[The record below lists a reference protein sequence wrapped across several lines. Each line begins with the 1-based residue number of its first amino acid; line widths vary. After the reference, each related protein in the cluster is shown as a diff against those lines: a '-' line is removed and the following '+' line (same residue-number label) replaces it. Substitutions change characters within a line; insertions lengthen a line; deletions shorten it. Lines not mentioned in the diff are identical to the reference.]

1 MEAQPSL
8 VDNCPS
14 NKTTGVP
21 LLKSKPP
28 LYPKYQILASFWAK
42 LEIVKQ
48 KKKNV
53 NKILFIKVSISKVLI
68 LLLLCLLTRYYIL
81 IHKHFKPEKSQDK
94 IFFQ

>member
-28 LYPKYQILASFWAK
+28 LYPKYQILTPTRIIMMIEIINDFKQNAK
-42 LEIVKQ
+42 S
-48 KKKNV
+48 KNITV
-53 NKILFIKVSISKVLI
+53 DFIKNPDKSV
-68 LLLLCLLTRYYIL
+68 YDP
-81 IHKHFKPEKSQDK
+81 FEKNINAIK
-94 IFFQ
+94 KLKEEK